1 MTDNLNQQPSS
12 TTMKLKYLITIA
24 LVLIITGL
32 KAQNIVGEVE
42 YRYKIFYDKIY
53 SSLPH
58 LTQQERD
65 RILLTWGNPDG
76 YSTRM
81 KLQFWPEKSLY
92 TFGEPYEVRSYSWQV
107 EDYFI
112 ENNLKDQTS
121 LKYMDQ
127 MGKTYIVRDSL
138 NAPKWRV
145 MNEIRDILGHMCMK
159 AVTEDPIKGQK
170 ITAWFASD
178 IPVPIG
184 PEELFGLPGLIL
196 AYDINDGMLIVE
208 AEKIA
213 FGEPKE
219 PITLPKK
226 MKGREVTGSEYQD
239 LVKKFIQTSIESK
252 QAWMWEIRY

>member
-1 MTDNLNQQPSS
+1 
-12 TTMKLKYLITIA
+12 MKSKFLKTIILI
-24 LVLIITGL
+24 LISTGL
-32 KAQNIVGEVE
+32 RAQNIVGEVE

-53 SSLPH
+53 SSLPY
-58 LTQQERD
+58 LTEQERD
-65 RILLTWGNPDG
+65 RILLSWGSPDG

-81 KLQFWPEKSLY
+81 KLQFWPDKSLY
-92 TFGEPYEVRSYSWQV
+92 TYGEPYEVRSYSWQI

-112 ENNLKDQTS
+112 QNNLEDQTY

-127 MGKTYIVRDSL
+127 MGKTFIVRDSL

-159 AVTEDPIKGQK
+159 AVTEDSIRGQK

-178 IPVPIG
+178 IPVPVG
-184 PEELFGLPGLIL
+184 PEEQFGLPGLIL

-208 AEKIA
+208 AEKIT
-213 FGEPKE
+213 FGEPTE
-219 PITLPKK
+219 IIALPKK
-226 MKGREVTGSEYQD
+226 MKGREVSGSEYLD
-239 LVKKFIQTSIESK
+239 LVSEFIKTSTERK

>member
-1 MTDNLNQQPSS
+1 
-12 TTMKLKYLITIA
+12 MKLKLLNI
-24 LVLIITGL
+24 LVLILITTGL
-32 KAQNIVGEVE
+32 RAQNIVGEVE

-65 RILLTWGNPDG
+65 RILLTWNNPEG

-81 KLQFWPEKSLY
+81 KLQFWPEKSRY
-92 TFGEPYEVRSYSWQV
+92 TSGEPYEVRGYSWQV
-107 EDYFI
+107 NDYFI
-112 ENNLKDQTS
+112 ENNLHDQTY

-159 AVTEDPIKGQK
+159 AVSEDPIKGQK

-178 IPVPIG
+178 IPVPTG
-184 PEELFGLPGLIL
+184 PEEQFGLPGLIL

-208 AEKIA
+208 AEKIT
-213 FGEPKE
+213 FGEPE
-219 PITLPKK
+219 QIIALPKK
-226 MKGREVTGSEYQD
+226 MKGRELSGSAYQD
-239 LVKKFIQTSIESK
+239 IVKKFIQTSVETK
-252 QAWMWEIRY
+252 RAWMWEIRY

>member
-1 MTDNLNQQPSS
+1 
-12 TTMKLKYLITIA
+12 MKSKILITI
-24 LVLIITGL
+24 VLILLSTGL
-32 KAQNIVGEVE
+32 RAQNIVGEVE

-53 SSLPH
+53 SSLPY
-58 LTQQERD
+58 LTEQERD
-65 RILLTWGNPDG
+65 RILLSWGSPDG

-81 KLQFWPEKSLY
+81 KLQFWPDKSLY
-92 TFGEPYEVRSYSWQV
+92 TYGEPYEVRSYSWQV

-112 ENNLKDQTS
+112 ANNLEDQTY

-127 MGKTYIVRDSL
+127 MGKTYIVRGSL

-159 AVTEDPIKGQK
+159 AVSEDPIKGQK

-184 PEELFGLPGLIL
+184 PEEQFGLPGLIL

-208 AEKIA
+208 AEKIT
-213 FGEPKE
+213 FGEPAE
-219 PITLPKK
+219 IITLPKK
-226 MKGREVTGSEYQD
+226 MKGREVTGSEYLD
-239 LVKKFIQTSIESK
+239 LVSEFIKTSTERK

>member
-1 MTDNLNQQPSS
+1 
-12 TTMKLKYLITIA
+12 MKLKHLVT
-24 LVLIITGL
+24 LVLILIASGI

-53 SSLPH
+53 SSMPH

-81 KLQFWPEKSLY
+81 KLQFWPDKSLY
-92 TFGEPYEVRSYSWQV
+92 TYGEPYEVRSYSWQV
-107 EDYFI
+107 EDYFVV
-112 ENNLKDQTS
+112 NNLAEQS
-121 LKYMDQ
+121 YLKYMDQ
-127 MGKTYIVRDSL
+127 MGKTYVVRDNL
-138 NAPKWRV
+138 TAPKWRV

-159 AVTEDPIKGQK
+159 AVSEDPIKGQK

-178 IPVPIG
+178 IPVPVG

-213 FGEPKE
+213 FGEPSE
-219 PITLPKK
+219 IITLPKK
-226 MKGREVTGSEYQD
+226 MKGKEVSGTEYLE
-239 LVKKFIQTSIESK
+239 LVKNFIQNSVESK
-252 QAWMWEIRY
+252 QAWMWDLRY

>member
-1 MTDNLNQQPSS
+1 
-12 TTMKLKYLITIA
+12 MKSILKTIA
-24 LVLIITGL
+24 LILITTGL
-32 KAQNIVGEVE
+32 RAQNIVGEVE

-53 SSLPH
+53 ASLPH

-65 RILLTWGNPDG
+65 RILLTWGSPEG

-81 KLQFWPEKSLY
+81 KLQFWPGRSLY
-92 TFGEPYEVRSYSWQV
+92 TYGEPYEVRSYSWQV

-112 ENNLKDQTS
+112 ENNLEEQTY

-159 AVTEDPIKGQK
+159 AVAEDSLRGQK

-178 IPVPIG
+178 IPVPVG
-184 PEELFGLPGLIL
+184 PEEQFGLPGLIL

-208 AEKIA
+208 AEKIT
-213 FGEPKE
+213 FGEPTE
-219 PITLPKK
+219 TITLPKK
-226 MKGREVTGSEYQD
+226 LKGKEVSGTEYQA
-239 LVKKFIQTSIESK
+239 LVRDFIQTSIERK
-252 QAWMWEIRY
+252 QAWMWDIRF

>member
-1 MTDNLNQQPSS
+1 
-12 TTMKLKYLITIA
+12 MKLILKTIA
-24 LVLIITGL
+24 LILITTGL
-32 KAQNIVGEVE
+32 QAQTIVGEVE

-65 RILLTWGNPDG
+65 RILLTWGNEEG

-92 TFGEPYEVRSYSWQV
+92 TFGAPYEVQSYSWQV

-112 ENNLKDQTS
+112 ENNLQDQTY
-121 LKYMDQ
+121 LKFMDQ
-127 MGKTYIVRDSL
+127 MGKTYVVRDSL

-159 AVTEDPIKGQK
+159 AVSEDSIKGQK

-178 IPVPIG
+178 IPVPVG
-184 PEELFGLPGLIL
+184 PEELYGLPGLIL

-208 AEKIA
+208 AENIT
-213 FGEPKE
+213 FGEPDE
-219 PITLPKK
+219 IITFPKK
-226 MKGREVTGSEYQD
+226 LKGREVTGTEYQE
-239 LVKKFIQTSIESK
+239 LVRDFIQTSVESK
-252 QAWMWEIRY
+252 RAWMWGLRY

>member
-1 MTDNLNQQPSS
+1 
-12 TTMKLKYLITIA
+12 MKLKFLKTI
-24 LVLIITGL
+24 VLILIATGL
-32 KAQNIVGEVE
+32 RAQNIVGEVE
-42 YRYKIFYDKIY
+42 YRYRIFNDKIY

-65 RILLTWGNPDG
+65 RIQLTWNNPEG

-92 TFGEPYEVRSYSWQV
+92 TYGEPYEVRSYSWQV
-107 EDYFI
+107 QDFFI
-112 ENNLKDQTS
+112 ENNLKDQTY

-159 AVTEDPIKGQK
+159 AVSEDSIKDQK

-184 PEELFGLPGLIL
+184 PEEQFGLPGLIL

-208 AEKIA
+208 AEKIT
-213 FGEPKE
+213 FGEPGE
-219 PITLPKK
+219 IISLPKK
-226 MKGREVTGSEYQD
+226 LKGKEVSGTEYQD
-239 LVKKFIQTSIESK
+239 LVKKFIQTSVETK
-252 QAWMWEIRY
+252 RAWMWGIRY